1 MAGSPI
7 ANVALDN
14 TFDAW
19 RRRTNTISARLNSF
33 TRNDSQLHANN
44 LFANVSFTAA
54 NTTINGPRLDVAG
67 NTASFTANVIIAGAN
82 ATFTGQ
88 QSNTNI
94 FTNFFNVSANTK
106 FSAADIQFIG
116 PVTFSNTVSFAS
128 ANDTFTGANTNIFSG
143 QLNVTANSLFQGS
156 NLTISTSK
164 VVFNGANTNFLGAN
178 TNVSGRLR
186 ITGTT
191 EIVGL
196 NTTSNSISGA
206 INEVKT
212 TADSSGDDSLAFAIA
227 LG

>member
-106 FSAADIQFIG
+106 FSAADTQFIG
-116 PVTFSNTVSFAS
+116 PVVVFNS
-128 ANDTFTGANTNIFSG
+128 ANTNLLGANTNI
-143 QLNVTANSLFQGS
+143 
-156 NLTISTSK
+156 
-164 VVFNGANTNFLGAN
+164 
-178 TNVSGRLR
+178 SGRLR

-191 EIVGL
+191 EMVGL

-212 TADSSGDDSLAFAIA
+212 TADASGDDSLAFAIA